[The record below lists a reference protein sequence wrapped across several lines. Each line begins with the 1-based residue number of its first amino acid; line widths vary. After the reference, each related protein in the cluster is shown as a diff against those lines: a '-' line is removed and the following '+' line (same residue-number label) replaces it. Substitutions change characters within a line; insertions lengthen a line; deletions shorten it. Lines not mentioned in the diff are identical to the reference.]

1 MINQVTD
8 PSAAASSGRAGGSGR
23 EGVRRQRHRAEW
35 PSAEGKSP
43 AVGDGR
49 QGVRLLTAAGAGP
62 EPGEDW
68 SRGQTGFSG
77 RGAAAAA
84 GQPGRT
90 GQGTAGVVS
99 AVS

>member
-1 MINQVTD
+1 MINQAAD

-23 EGVRRQRHRAEW
+23 EGVRRQRRRAEW

-43 AVGDGR
+43 AVGGGR
-49 QGVRLLTAAGAGP
+49 LGVRSLPAAGAGP

-68 SRGQTGFSG
+68 GRGRAGFGG
-77 RGAAAAA
+77 RGAAAGA
-84 GQPGRT
+84 GKPGRI
-90 GQGTAGVVS
+90 GQGATGAGS

>member
-1 MINQVTD
+1 M
-8 PSAAASSGRAGGSGR
+8 
-23 EGVRRQRHRAEW
+23 RRQRRRAEW

-43 AVGDGR
+43 AVGGGR
-49 QGVRLLTAAGAGP
+49 LGVRSLPAAEAGP

-68 SRGQTGFSG
+68 GQGRAGFSG

-90 GQGTAGVVS
+90 GQGTAGAGS